1 MPAAPRKPRTKVGVI
16 GLGIIGGRVAASLR
30 GAGHQVYVWSRS
42 PHRAPNFLGS
52 VVEVADLSDVIQV
65 FVSDDAALL
74 EVTRTI
80 AAALSPRHVFASHA
94 TVSPETARQAASIIE
109 GQGARYLDAPFTGSK
124 AAAQNR
130 QLVYYVGG
138 GREALDEIRPVLEA
152 SSKAILHVG
161 GIGDAS
167 VLKIATNMVTA
178 STVQTLAEALALVRA
193 AGVPAQKL
201 VEALENN
208 GSRSGTS
215 DLKLPAMIAGN
226 FDPSFSLK
234 HMVKDARL
242 ALNLADGLNLSLPV
256 TETTSEVLSLGM
268 ANGWEDQD
276 FCCVAQLYPAPATP
290 EIALETDLGAPESE
304 TGETVGGNT
313 VEAPRPPEVPGDSA
327 LAIEVSGVANAVG
340 TIPSAALVTAARSE
354 LTAAP
359 AGPVSRRTLC
369 ARCAASSK
377 LRRPKRK
384 LLRCSLPR
392 GQTAGT
398 RSSPPKACPR
408 TRRPPKR
415 THRRNRSDPGEPGS
429 APSGQISPPL
439 QDVPRETAEVSTEA
453 ATDPIL
459 APER

>member
-1 MPAAPRKPRTKVGVI
+1 MPPAPRKPRTKVGVI
-16 GLGIIGGRVAASLR
+16 GLGIIGGRVAANLR

-42 PHRAPNFLGS
+42 PRRAPNFLGS

-94 TVSPETARQAASIIE
+94 TVSPGTARQAASIIE

-124 AAAQNR
+124 MAAQNR

-152 SSKAILHVG
+152 SSKAVLHVG

-193 AGVPAQKL
+193 AGMPGQKL
-201 VEALENN
+201 LEALESN

-226 FDPSFSLK
+226 FDPNFSLK

-268 ANGWEDQD
+268 ANGWADQD
-276 FCCVAQLYPAPATP
+276 FCCVAQLYPAPETP
-290 EIALETDLGAPESE
+290 EVVPVPDQDVPTPGSEETIGEN
-304 TGETVGGNT
+304 TGEVART
-313 VEAPRPPEVPGDSA
+313 PGIPKKSA
-327 LAIEVSGVANAVG
+327 LAGEVSGNADALG
-340 TIPSAALVTAARSE
+340 TALPLTRTVTGRSKTAAAPGRAGFKEST
-354 LTAAP
+354 LRTLRGLFKAPASKAKAAP
-359 AGPVSRRTLC
+359 VLPAEKPNCLDTILPTEGLPPNT
-369 ARCAASSK
+369 ASAEES
-377 LRRPKRK
+377 
-384 LLRCSLPR
+384 
-392 GQTAGT
+392 A
-398 RSSPPKACPR
+398 PPGSVP
-408 TRRPPKR
+408 
-415 THRRNRSDPGEPGS
+415 SDEPGS
-429 APSGQISPPL
+429 ATPGETSPELP
-439 QDVPRETAEVSTEA
+439 DAPHGSTETSA
-453 ATDPIL
+453 EPVTDPIL

>member
-1 MPAAPRKPRTKVGVI
+1 MLPAPRKPRTKVGVI
-16 GLGIIGGRVAASLR
+16 GLGIIGGRVAANLR

-94 TVSPETARQAASIIE
+94 TVSPGTARQAASIIE
-109 GQGARYLDAPFTGSK
+109 SQGARYLDAPFTGSK
-124 AAAQNR
+124 TAAQNR

-138 GREALDEIRPVLEA
+138 GREALDEIRPILEA

-193 AGVPAQKL
+193 AGVPSQKL

-226 FDPSFSLK
+226 FDPNFSLR
-234 HMVKDARL
+234 HMAKDARL

-256 TETTSEVLSLGM
+256 TETTSEVFSLGIE
-268 ANGWEDQD
+268 NGWADQD
-276 FCCVAQLYPAPATP
+276 FCCVAQLYPAPEASEVLP
-290 EIALETDLGAPESE
+290 VADPGAPASE
-304 TGETVGGNT
+304 TADTAGENTEQVPRASDGPEETASVVG
-313 VEAPRPPEVPGDSA
+313 PRGGAD
-327 LAIEVSGVANAVG
+327 AVG
-340 TIPSAALVTAARSE
+340 AALPVTPVVARRSE
-354 LTAAP
+354 SASMPSLANFKESTLRTLRGLFKAPASRVKAAP
-359 AGPVSRRTLC
+359 IPPAEKPASHATILPTEGLPPDTASPEERMPLGPLS
-369 ARCAASSK
+369 
-377 LRRPKRK
+377 
-384 LLRCSLPR
+384 
-392 GQTAGT
+392 
-398 RSSPPKACPR
+398 
-408 TRRPPKR
+408 
-415 THRRNRSDPGEPGS
+415 PGEPGGELPGQTS
-429 APSGQISPPL
+429 PAPP
-439 QDVPRETAEVSTEA
+439 DVPRGTTEA
-453 ATDPIL
+453 SAEPASDPIL

>member
-1 MPAAPRKPRTKVGVI
+1 MSPAPRKPRIKVGVI
-16 GLGIIGGRVAASLR
+16 GLGIIGGRVAANLR

-94 TVSPETARQAASIIE
+94 TVAPETARQAASIIE

-124 AAAQNR
+124 MAAQNR

-152 SSKAILHVG
+152 SSKAVLHVG

-193 AGVPAQKL
+193 AGMSGQKL

-226 FDPSFSLK
+226 FDPNFSLK

-268 ANGWEDQD
+268 ANGWADQD
-276 FCCVAQLYPAPATP
+276 FCCVAQLYPAPETP
-290 EIALETDLGAPESE
+290 EVLPGADQGVPKPESAETIGENTGKIPRTAGAPEK
-304 TGETVGGNT
+304 
-313 VEAPRPPEVPGDSA
+313 SA
-327 LAIEVSGVANAVG
+327 LAMEASGIADMLGTALPVTPTVAG
-340 TIPSAALVTAARSE
+340 RSGA
-354 LTAAP
+354 AAP
-359 AGPVSRRTLC
+359 RRAGFKENTLRTLRGLFK
-369 ARCAASSK
+369 APASKAKAAPVPPAEQPGSLDTILPTEGLPSNPPSSEEGAPPE
-377 LRRPKRK
+377 LVRPDE
-384 LLRCSLPR
+384 LGSVTPGQTSPEPPDAPR
-392 GQTAGT
+392 G
-398 RSSPPKACPR
+398 
-408 TRRPPKR
+408 
-415 THRRNRSDPGEPGS
+415 
-429 APSGQISPPL
+429 
-439 QDVPRETAEVSTEA
+439 STEIPA
-453 ATDPIL
+453 EPVTNPML